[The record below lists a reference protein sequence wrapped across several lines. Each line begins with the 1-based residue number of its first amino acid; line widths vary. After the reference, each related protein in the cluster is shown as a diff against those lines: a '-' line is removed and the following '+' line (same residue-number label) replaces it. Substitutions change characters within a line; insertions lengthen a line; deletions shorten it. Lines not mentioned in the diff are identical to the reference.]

1 MTGGISCEGISVA
14 YQTSAQSLLALQDV
28 TLDIQPGE
36 FVSVIGPSGCGKST
50 LLRVIAGILPPSAG
64 TVTVQGKPPAE
75 AQREGKFGLVF
86 QDPVL
91 LPWRSVQQ
99 NVELLAEVVR
109 LPKAERAE
117 RVRWLIKL
125 VGLAGYEKLRPA
137 ELSGGMRQRVAIA
150 RALAL
155 RPPILL
161 MDEPF
166 AALDEFQRETLN
178 VELLRIWTESK
189 GLVIFITHNIE
200 EAIFLSDRVVVLTPR
215 PGRIVQV
222 VDIDLPRPR
231 ELHVRSMPEFLK
243 LRSELR
249 DILVG

>member
-1 MTGGISCEGISVA
+1 MADGISCEGVSVA
-14 YQTSAQSLLALQDV
+14 YQTRAQSLLAVQDV
-28 TLDIQPGE
+28 TLAIEPGE

-50 LLRVIAGILPPSAG
+50 LLRVIAGILPPTSG
-64 TVTVQGKPPAE
+64 RVTVQGQPPAM
-75 AQREGKFGLVF
+75 AQRERAFGLVF

-99 NVELLAEVVR
+99 NVELLAEVAR
-109 LPKAERAE
+109 LPRTERAG
-117 RVRWLIKL
+117 RARRLIEL

-155 RPPILL
+155 NPPILL

-200 EAIFLSDRVVVLTPR
+200 EAVFLSDRVVVLSSR

-231 ELHVRSMPEFLK
+231 DLHVRSAPEFLK
-243 LRSELR
+243 LRGELR

>member
-1 MTGGISCEGISVA
+1 MADGICCEGVSVE
-14 YQTSAQSLLALQDV
+14 YLTSAQALMALSDV
-28 TLDIQPGE
+28 TLAIEPGE

-50 LLRVIAGILPPSAG
+50 FLRIIAGLLQPTSG
-64 TVTVQGKPPAE
+64 RVTVQGQPPAV
-75 AQREGKFGLVF
+75 AQRAAAFGLVF

-99 NVELLAEVVR
+99 NVELLGEVVGLAR
-109 LPKAERAE
+109 AERAS
-117 RVRWLIKL
+117 RARQLIEL
-125 VGLAGYEKLRPA
+125 VGLSGYEKLRPA

-155 RPPILL
+155 NPPILL

-178 VELLRIWTESK
+178 IELLRIWTENK
-189 GLVIFITHNIE
+189 GLVVFITHNIE
-200 EAIFLSDRVVVLTPR
+200 EAIFLSDRVVVFSPR
-215 PGRIVQV
+215 PGRIVRV
-222 VDIDLPRPR
+222 VEIDLPRPR
-231 ELHVRSMPEFLK
+231 DLHVRSAPEFLK
-243 LRSELR
+243 LRGELR

>member
-1 MTGGISCEGISVA
+1 MADGICCEGVSVE
-14 YQTSAQSLLALQDV
+14 YRTSTQSLMALSDV
-28 TLDIQPGE
+28 TLAIEPGE

-50 LLRVIAGILPPSAG
+50 FLRIIAGLLQPTSG
-64 TVTVQGKPPAE
+64 RVTVQGQPPAA
-75 AQREGKFGLVF
+75 AQREAAFGLVF

-99 NVELLAEVVR
+99 NVELLGEVVGLSR
-109 LPKAERAE
+109 AERAS
-117 RVRWLIKL
+117 RAHRLIEL

-150 RALAL
+150 RALVL
-155 RPPILL
+155 NPPILL

-178 VELLRIWTESK
+178 IELLRIWTENK
-189 GLVIFITHNIE
+189 GLVVFITHNIE
-200 EAIFLSDRVVVLTPR
+200 EAIFLSDRVVVFSPR
-215 PGRIVQV
+215 PGRIVRV
-222 VDIDLPRPR
+222 VEVDLPRPR
-231 ELHVRSMPEFLK
+231 DLHVRSAPEFLK
-243 LRSELR
+243 LRGELR

>member
-1 MTGGISCEGISVA
+1 MSGGISCEGVSVE
-14 YQTSAQSLLALQDV
+14 YQTSAQSLLAVDDV

-64 TVTVQGKPPAE
+64 KVTVQGKTPAD

-117 RVRWLIKL
+117 RANWLIKL
-125 VGLAGYEKLRPA
+125 VGLAGYDKLRPA

-178 VELLRIWTESK
+178 VELLRAAT
-189 GLVIFITHNIE
+189 
-200 EAIFLSDRVVVLTPR
+200 RR
-215 PGRIVQV
+215 
-222 VDIDLPRPR
+222 
-231 ELHVRSMPEFLK
+231 
-243 LRSELR
+243 
-249 DILVG
+249 